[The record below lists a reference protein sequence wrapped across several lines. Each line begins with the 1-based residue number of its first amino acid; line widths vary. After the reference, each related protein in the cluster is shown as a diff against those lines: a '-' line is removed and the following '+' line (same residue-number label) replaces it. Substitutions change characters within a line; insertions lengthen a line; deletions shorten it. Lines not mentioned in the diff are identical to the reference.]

1 MKLELFN
8 LNSMIVYLNNKYLKK
23 IDFDLKNNVE
33 QQFKKLFFKIKNIYN
48 IEMNGYYEV
57 VVYLNDLYG
66 MIIEIE
72 KDDDEYVKLFGDTVD
87 MKITFK
93 FDCSIYYKL
102 DEYKTF
108 DIDNYNLYYYN
119 DKFYLELNNNTK
131 FSYSEYLNLIENSV
145 IVYGSELKKIKNNA
159 IKVKCNNN

>member
-33 QQFKKLFFKIKNIYN
+33 QQFKRLFVKIKNIYN

-119 DKFYLELNNNTK
+119 DNFYLELNNNTK

>member
-8 LNSMIVYLNNKYLKK
+8 LNNLTIYLNNKYLDK
-23 IDFDLKNNVE
+23 INFDLKNNVE
-33 QQFKKLFFKIKNIYN
+33 QQFNRLFIKIKNIYN
-48 IEMNGYYEV
+48 IEMSGYYEV
-57 VVYLNDLYG
+57 TVYLNDIYG

-93 FDCSIYYKL
+93 FDSSIFYKL
-102 DEYKTF
+102 DEYKIF
-108 DIDNYNLYYYN
+108 DIINYDLYYYN
-119 DKFYLELNNNTK
+119 DDFYIELTDNDNLEYT
-131 FSYSEYLNLIENSV
+131 EYLRLLENSS
-145 IVYGSELKKIKNNA
+145 IIYGNELKEIKNNA